1 MRHREGLDA
10 HAVDAHR
17 IAAFDAVH
25 LDIAD
30 PFLFQ
35 RLADDERGHGPG
47 VDRHI
52 DLLEQIRQRRH
63 HIVMRMGDENGL
75 YPILVLDEIRKIRN
89 DEFHAQGLAVRVFQ
103 TGLDDKD
110 LLVHL
115 HDKHVL
121 SVFVESAK
129 RKNTNFTHS
138 FLQSDMLL
146 CALQNAAS
154 RRYLHHSHRHY
165 TPNMKKKPSS
175 NGFLFSSLDHER
187 ASSPFS
193 DQVLASVMITSTI
206 SPACAFSAVKLTS
219 LLVSVYPL

>member
-138 FLQSDMLL
+138 FLQSDM
-146 CALQNAAS
+146 
-154 RRYLHHSHRHY
+154 
-165 TPNMKKKPSS
+165 
-175 NGFLFSSLDHER
+175 
-187 ASSPFS
+187 
-193 DQVLASVMITSTI
+193 V
-206 SPACAFSAVKLTS
+206 
-219 LLVSVYPL
+219 